1 VQKTMPERG
10 TASSNDTDLQQQV
23 VALTESPES
32 KRQTVPRPFL
42 KWAGGKTQLADSLL
56 ERRPASFNTYHEPFV
71 GSGAIFFRLYREGL
85 IRRAVLADV
94 NAELIDT
101 YLAVRDH
108 VAEVIRI
115 LSELPYSK
123 EFYYAIRSQDP
134 WTLNLPERAARMIY
148 LNKTGY
154 NGLYRVNRQ
163 GQFNVP
169 FGRHKSPRYLDRE
182 NLLAVSQA
190 LQNVEILCTPFDTVV
205 ERAQPGDW
213 VYFDP
218 PYVPLSQTASFT
230 AYDANGFGLRDQER
244 LRDVCI
250 ALSQNNVYVMVSNSD
265 TAIVR
270 ALYAF
275 PCFTLQEVWA
285 KRAINSNGAKRGK
298 VTELVITNYPTAGT
312 EASQL
317 R

>member
-1 VQKTMPERG
+1 MPERG

-154 NGLYRVNRQ
+154 NGLYRVIGRDNSMCHLDATNRPDIWIERTCW
-163 GQFNVP
+163 QFRRRCRMLK
-169 FGRHKSPRYLDRE
+169 FSARRLIRSLKEH
-182 NLLAVSQA
+182 SQA
-190 LQNVEILCTPFDTVV
+190 TGCTLILPTFLFLK
-205 ERAQPGDW
+205 QPAL
-213 VYFDP
+213 P
-218 PYVPLSQTASFT
+218 HMMQTALACEIRNDCEMFV
-230 AYDANGFGLRDQER
+230 LR
-244 LRDVCI
+244 
-250 ALSQNNVYVMVSNSD
+250 
-265 TAIVR
+265 
-270 ALYAF
+270 
-275 PCFTLQEVWA
+275 
-285 KRAINSNGAKRGK
+285 
-298 VTELVITNYPTAGT
+298 
-312 EASQL
+312 
-317 R
+317 